1 MRISKLFESAPRK
14 KGKTTANDVRVWLDK
29 INNGEATEEDIQLY
43 DDLKSISR
51 KLGGKTTVIEIL
63 KAI

>member
-1 MRISKLFESAPRK
+1 MRLEYLKESAPRK
-14 KGKTTANDVRVWLDK
+14 RGKTTAKDVRIWLEK
-29 INNGEATEEDIQLY
+29 IHNGEATKNDIQLY
-43 DDLKSISR
+43 NDLKAISR

>member
-1 MRISKLFESAPRK
+1 MRLEHLQESAPRK
-14 KGKTTANDVRVWLDK
+14 RGKTTANDVSQWLEK
-29 INNGEATEEDIQLY
+29 INNGEATESDIQLF
-43 DDLKSISR
+43 DDLKKISR

>member
-1 MRISKLFESAPRK
+1 MRLEKLLESAPRK
-14 KGKTTANDVRVWLDK
+14 KGKTTANDVRIWLDK
-29 INNGEATEEDIQLY
+29 INKGEATESDIELF

>member
-1 MRISKLFESAPRK
+1 MRLEHLEESAPRK
-14 KGKTTANDVRVWLDK
+14 RGKTTANDVRIWLDK
-29 INNGEATEEDIQLY
+29 INNGEATENDIQLF